1 MKCWSWNFGKV
12 IQRGDPEEIYF
23 DPTNEFVADFIGKI
37 NFLSGTVLSRQG
49 DGSVVSIQ
57 EEGFQSEIHTTRTD
71 YGRRSKGA
79 GFGQAGKYSY
89 SYRKSRQEEVNTW
102 PARLIRKNFLGGLFD
117 MVVEVKGKEMRCRT
131 PFRVNAKSGSDVY
144 IQIDPKDVLLI
155 GVKNGAK
162 IRQTE

>member
-1 MKCWSWNFGKV
+1 MDYGKV

-37 NFLSGTVLSRQG
+37 NFLRATVLSRQG

-71 YGRRSKGA
+71 YGE
-79 GFGQAGKYSY
+79 GQKVLASVRPENIIIHPEKP
-89 SYRKSRQEEVNTW
+89 QEEVNIW